1 MRGGPSILVQ
11 ECDAT
16 DRELLR
22 ALAQPFGADG
32 RAALTEL
39 YHRHAHAVRGLLGRF
54 SGVDAATVEDCVQET
69 FLRAQAEAARF
80 ESGSARPWLLTIAMH
95 QVRERRRSDARRK
108 FREARALR
116 ERPREVSQRSPVD
129 LDELLECLPER
140 DRVLLELRFVQDLG
154 FREVAAALG
163 VSIRTAKSWSAL
175 ALERLRERFK
185 AKPAPEEQT
194 PLAPPTRKV
203 NA

>member
-1 MRGGPSILVQ
+1 MQ
-11 ECDAT
+11 ESDAT
-16 DRELLR
+16 DLELLR
-22 ALAQPFGADG
+22 ALAQPFGAVG

-39 YHRHAHAVRGLLGRF
+39 YQRHAHAVRGLLGRF
-54 SGVDAATVEDCVQET
+54 GGVDAATVEDCVQET
-69 FLRAQAEAARF
+69 FLKAQAEAARF
-80 ESGSARPWLLTIAMH
+80 ECGSARPWLLRIAMH
-95 QVRERRRSDARRK
+95 QLRDRRRSDARRK

-116 ERPREVSQRSPVD
+116 ERPREMDHGGPVD
-129 LDELLECLPER
+129 LEELLGSLSER

-185 AKPAPEEQT
+185 AERTPEEQV
-194 PLAPPTRKV
+194 PPAPPNRKV